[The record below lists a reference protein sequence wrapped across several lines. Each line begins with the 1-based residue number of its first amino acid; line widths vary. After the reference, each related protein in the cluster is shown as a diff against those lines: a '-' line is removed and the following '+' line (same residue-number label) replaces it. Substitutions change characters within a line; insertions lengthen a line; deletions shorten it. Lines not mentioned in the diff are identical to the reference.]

1 MTKAAER
8 IDTAL
13 RTYRAAVDAGD
24 ATAAA
29 TAYERLQHAVSAA
42 YQGARVATIAARQDH
57 EPCDRIAGDAGVAG
71 WVAPW

>member
-1 MTKAAER
+1 VRDKER

-24 ATAAA
+24 AAAAA
-29 TAYERLQHAVSAA
+29 TAYERLRAAVKSA
-42 YQGARVATIAARQDH
+42 Y
-57 EPCDRIAGDAGVAG
+57 EPCDVIAGDAGVAG

>member
-1 MTKAAER
+1 VRDKER

-29 TAYERLQHAVSAA
+29 TAYERLRSAVKSA
-42 YQGARVATIAARQDH
+42 YSSTGRERR
-57 EPCDRIAGDAGVAG
+57 DRRGL
-71 WVAPW
+71 

>member
-29 TAYERLQHAVSAA
+29 TAYERLRAAVKSA
-42 YQGARVATIAARQDH
+42 Y
-57 EPCDRIAGDAGVAG
+57 EPCDVIAGDAGVAG

>member
-24 ATAAA
+24 EPGRIAAQ
-29 TAYERLQHAVSAA
+29 EQLRVAVSAA
-42 YQGARVATIAARQDH
+42 YRGARAATIASRQDH